1 MSWLLSLANKPA
13 LNLFLLILLCI
24 PVQLGKHFWPDFAFV
39 NGLRIDYLSPTFYLT
54 DFLIIL
60 AFIETL
66 PRVLKK
72 LFSFRGIFVLLLF
85 VFLAIVAWGSTSPSN
100 SLLGV
105 ARLGEI
111 VFVSLYISWFIG
123 QKKLQAVIR
132 TVINLSVIFVSWLT
146 IWQSVVQSSVGG
158 LWYFVGER
166 TFTSVTPGIANAS
179 LHGNLVLRPYATFPH
194 PNVLAAFLVIML
206 TYLLFSPFLSKP
218 QNRLSRYL
226 PQAAIILG
234 MLSLILTLSRTAT
247 AVMGLILFLWILKA
261 TIKTRLQKGLTI
273 ISAVLLVMLVLQ
285 SGLITRFGSLNLG
298 DEAVSI
304 REFLLTQ
311 TLTMINH
318 NFWIGV
324 GLQNFLPV
332 LGRQLP
338 TSTPLA
344 FFQPVHS
351 LYLLLLSETGL
362 IGLGIF
368 IIFLG
373 VSLFHISRSTPSTR
387 LRKLMVL
394 GAFLLLGTTDHYFYT
409 LHQGQFLTA
418 FVFGV
423 IFAGDSLPGSNEVLS
438 PREAKNLR
446 TGKQAEST
454 RKIASAHAV
463 KIPRMRRSRQV

>member
-1 MSWLLSLANKPA
+1 MSWLLSLASKPA
-13 LNLFLLILLCI
+13 LTFFFLILLCI

-66 PRVLKK
+66 PRVLKQ
-72 LFSFRGIFVLLLF
+72 LFSFRGVPVIFIFVLLT
-85 VFLAIVAWGSTSPSN
+85 IVAWCSTSPSN

-105 ARLGEI
+105 TRLGEM
-111 VFVSLYISWFIG
+111 VFLSLYISWFIG
-123 QKKLQAVIR
+123 QKKLQTTIR
-132 TVINLSVIFVSWLT
+132 TLVGLSVILVSWLT
-146 IWQSVVQSSVGG
+146 IWQSIVQSSVGG

-179 LHGNLVLRPYATFPH
+179 LQGSLILRPYATFPH
-194 PNVLAAFLVIML
+194 PNVLAGFLVIML
-206 TYLLFSPFLSKP
+206 AYLLFPPSLSKP
-218 QNRLSRYL
+218 QNRLRRYL
-226 PQAAIILG
+226 PMLAIVLG
-234 MLSLILTLSRTAT
+234 VLSLILTLSRTAT
-247 AVMGLILFLWILKA
+247 AVFGLILFVWLLKA
-261 TIKTRLQKGLTI
+261 TIKTRLQKSLLVVC
-273 ISAVLLVMLVLQ
+273 AVLLAIFIFQ
-285 SGLITRFGSLNLG
+285 TELINRFTSLSLI

-311 TLTMINH
+311 TITMVSH
-318 NFWIGV
+318 NFWVGV

-332 LGRQLP
+332 LIQQLP
-338 TSTPLA
+338 TPTSLA

-362 IGLGIF
+362 VGFGIF

-373 VSLFHISRSTPSTR
+373 VSLFRISQSAPSTR
-387 LRKLMVL
+387 LSKLMLL
-394 GAFLLLGTTDHYFYT
+394 GAFLLLASTDHYFYT
-409 LHQGQFLTA
+409 LHQGQLLTA

-423 IFAGDSLPGSNEVLS
+423 IFADKSSLGRNKVLS
-438 PREAKNLR
+438 SREAKNLR
-446 TGKQAEST
+446 TGKQVENS

-463 KIPRMRRSRQV
+463 KIPRMRKSRQV